1 MTNPVNPQ
9 NIKACVFDAYGTL
22 FDVHS
27 AVARHRERLGKRG
40 NEVSAM
46 WRTKQLEYTWLR
58 SLMGDY
64 TDFWQVTSDALAY
77 ALDSFEID
85 DQILHND
92 LMQAYLNLSAY
103 DEVPTVLE
111 KLKSAGYATA
121 ILSNGE
127 PSMLAS
133 AVQGAGLDALLD
145 KSLSV
150 HDLQIYKPDP
160 KVYQLVVDELAVQPE
175 QVIFQSSNAWDAAGA
190 AHFGFNVL
198 WVNRFDQRQER
209 LPAKPDYEARTLNKL
224 LEILQLSA

>member
-1 MTNPVNPQ
+1 MSNSMNLD

-27 AVARHRERLGKRG
+27 AVSRHRGRLGKRG

-64 TDFWQVTSDALAY
+64 TDFWQITSDALAY

-85 DQILHND
+85 DSILHND

-103 DEVPTVLE
+103 EEVPAVLQE
-111 KLKSAGYATA
+111 LKAAGYVTA

-133 AVQGAGLDALLD
+133 GASG
-145 KSLSV
+145 
-150 HDLQIYKPDP
+150 
-160 KVYQLVVDELAVQPE
+160 
-175 QVIFQSSNAWDAAGA
+175 VIRGR
-190 AHFGFNVL
+190 V
-198 WVNRFDQRQER
+198 R
-209 LPAKPDYEARTLNKL
+209 
-224 LEILQLSA
+224 